1 MQVLLDAW
9 EENEL
14 DEADKEEWK
23 SQIEDMKNGVAY

>member
-1 MQVLLDAW
+1 LTDDKPIPELMQVLLDAW

-23 SQIEDMKNGVAY
+23 P